1 MECPI
6 CLEMTGPGTVLGRVQ
21 GCSHEY
27 HEVCIMQWSS
37 NSNSCPS
44 CRTQIHKIDIIAQ
57 GSSEI
62 IKTACVQDKILATDA
77 IDRIPPE
84 FVTPRAYERGFSL
97 NYARDAEAS
106 HRGVCLICSSAQY
119 SARNRC
125 METCIGCAGQFHTA
139 CLSNTDGYSW
149 FCPVC
154 DCQQETQ
161 AAVAR
166 AELRSIIAREAQL
179 RRDSESRPA
188 NESRQGRLVLS
199 AGFDSSGTG
208 GHVDLDA
215 SSDVLAASEPV
226 LVDTRPQ
233 PSRLNGGLL
242 LRKQARELQT
252 LSAEERSAWDVLES
266 ARRGESS
273 VSVHASSSDETSQR
287 RRKRPRPRPRAE
299 MRENAETDN
308 IFSAGSMETYESDC
322 VPRPHIGLASTYQST
337 RIDPPV
343 HPSSRL
349 AGLLRQ
355 MQSKRREGSTNS
367 PTSDGSSRERM
378 LWETSYKMPDSETER
393 VRTHLGYAT
402 TYEQPKPFHARPLTL
417 EEKQA
422 VQTYVRADLR
432 LFYKPWDTNVRKIHT
447 EAEYRRINQMIS
459 RRVYAYILDLCGKYG
474 PQYYEK
480 YFGPNQDPLRQVVG
494 YHVAGWSEHE

>member
-1 MECPI
+1 
-6 CLEMTGPGTVLGRVQ
+6 MTGPGTVLGRVQ

-27 HEVCIMQWSS
+27 HEVCIMQWLS
-37 NSNSCPS
+37 NSNLCPS
-44 CRTQIHKIDIIAQ
+44 CRTHFHKIDIIAQ

-62 IKTACVQDKILATDA
+62 IKTACVQDKLLATDA
-77 IDRIPPE
+77 IDRIPAE

-97 NYARDAEAS
+97 NYARDAEAL
-106 HRGVCLICSSAQY
+106 HRGVCLICSSAHY
-119 SARNRC
+119 SARKPLHGNMYR
-125 METCIGCAGQFHTA
+125 
-139 CLSNTDGYSW
+139 
-149 FCPVC
+149 
-154 DCQQETQ
+154 
-161 AAVAR
+161 
-166 AELRSIIAREAQL
+166 L
-179 RRDSESRPA
+179 RRSVPYCVLKQHRWL
-188 NESRQGRLVLS
+188 LVVLP
-199 AGFDSSGTG
+199 
-208 GHVDLDA
+208 HA

-266 ARRGESS
+266 ARRGETS
-273 VSVHASSSDETSQR
+273 VSVNALSSEETSQR

-343 HPSSRL
+343 YPSSRL

-355 MQSKRREGSTNS
+355 MQSKRREGLTNS
-367 PTSDGSSRERM
+367 PTSDGSSRERI
-378 LWETSYKMPDSETER
+378 LWETLYKMPDSETER

-402 TYEQPKPFHARPLTL
+402 TYQEPKPFHTRPLTL

-474 PQYYEK
+474 PLYYEK
-480 YFGPNQDPLRQVVG
+480 YFGPDQDPLKQVVG
-494 YHVAGWSEHE
+494 YHFAGWSEHE